1 MEGLKKTTASAQLIR
16 VFEILIYQIKWLS
29 SKVVDVA
36 IKNNAARLWVSF
48 KVYSQM
54 PNLIDRRSWSTYSLC

>member
-1 MEGLKKTTASAQLIR
+1 MKGLKKTHTTARAQQIR

-36 IKNNAARLWVSF
+36 IKNNGVRLWVAF
-48 KVYSQM
+48 KVYS
-54 PNLIDRRSWSTYSLC
+54 